1 MPKMRFGNGIAAT
14 EHLMSGL
21 PLTRLEAITLF
32 GVQNLADLVSNLR
45 REGWQIESKRVPY
58 AKAAVRLKEFIK
70 FEPPSNLPIR
80 EILIT
85 EYVLK
90 K

>member
-1 MPKMRFGNGIAAT
+1 MPKLRFGNGVAAT

-32 GVQNLADLVSNLR
+32 GVQNLTVLISNLR
-45 REGWQIESKRVPY
+45 REGWKIESTSVPY
-58 AKAAVRLKEFIK
+58 AKAAVRLQKYIK

-80 EILIT
+80 EIQIT

>member
-1 MPKMRFGNGIAAT
+1 MKFGNGLAAT

-32 GVQNLADLVSNLR
+32 GIQNLSDLVSKLR
-45 REGWQIESKRVPY
+45 REGWQIDSKHVPY
-58 AKAAVRLKEFIK
+58 AKAVVRLNKFIV
-70 FEPPSNLPIR
+70 FQPPSNLPIR

-85 EYVLK
+85 EYTLK

>member
-1 MPKMRFGNGIAAT
+1 MPKMKYGNGVAAT

-32 GVQNLADLVSNLR
+32 GVQNLTDLISKLR
-45 REGWQIESKRVPY
+45 REGWQIHSQRVPY
-58 AKAAVRLKEFIK
+58 AKAAVRMKNYIE

>member
-1 MPKMRFGNGIAAT
+1 MPKMKFGNGVAAT

-21 PLTRLEAITLF
+21 PLTRLEALILF

-45 REGWQIESKRVPY
+45 REGWQIDSKHVPY
-58 AKAAVRLKEFIK
+58 AKAAVRLKQHVQ
-70 FEPPSNLPIR
+70 FEPPTNLPIR